1 MASIKPIAIIL
12 LQTSLLG
19 ITAVSTTSYASPA
32 YLPAWIK
39 GEMNCKIDGRPAKM
53 TWKIENRYEGN
64 CDSSGEY
71 CTQAEY
77 AVSVGSF
84 SDNGGQWIPLES
96 RGSRNNGNTF
106 LIRYKGAEPDNWE
119 LTFVPSTEVA
129 TGWTTWR
136 GNRYSLSCWKGDV
149 PLPERCDAY
158 ATNAVQQYQSAQRLF
173 CGIPTDARWQDNRNA
188 HYNWCMQSKGNP
200 AWLNAENKARSDA
213 LAQCRRTTVGGGIR
227 HNLPR

>member
-1 MASIKPIAIIL
+1 MPSIKPIAIIL

-19 ITAVSTTSYASPA
+19 MTAVSTTSYASLIDFPRWA
-32 YLPAWIK
+32 S
-39 GEMNCKIDGRPAKM
+39 GDMNCKIDGRPAMMKWRLVDDPVINNGDG
-53 TWKIENRYEGN
+53 TSTS
-64 CDSSGEY
+64 SSGV
-71 CTQAEY
+71 T
-77 AVSVGSF
+77 AVGHF
-84 SDNGGQWIPLES
+84 SDNGGPWVSLGS
-96 RGSRNNGNTF
+96 RGTRNGGNTF
-106 LIRYKGAEPDNWE
+106 LIRYQGAEPDNWE

-136 GNRYSLSCWKGDV
+136 GNRYTLSCWKGDV